1 MRSAVQRLGE
11 SLIRHPERLL
21 LALGAWHLTF
31 WVLAPLLGY
40 AMLPLDTLEALA
52 WGKEWQWG
60 YYKHPPLGAW
70 LAEIAF
76 QLGGGRVEALYL
88 LAQAVLLLCLFYV
101 WKTARLSLDPL
112 RATLATAV
120 LGGSY
125 FHTVLIPNFN
135 MNTLQLPLWAGLGY
149 HFVRALDGRRAHWW
163 PFALLCALAILAK
176 YSSLLIVATCGL
188 ILFTTTEGRAQ
199 LRRPE
204 PWLAGLLCLVLL
216 GPHLLWLSDHWR
228 LPWSYLAG
236 FEAQGEPG
244 LDGHVLEPLRFALAG
259 AIALL
264 GSVLLFLTASD
275 RRGVWP
281 RPQRQDVILLALVL
295 GPLILTLLYGALSGG
310 RLKSTWAFPF
320 FSLAGVLAFRLLPTR
335 VDAARVARFALALA
349 ALSLLV
355 GGLHLGYK
363 LASDRSKT
371 AFDGRALA
379 LAVQQAWRDRF
390 DSPLP
395 IVAGGHVHT
404 AIVAAYAPDRPAMLI
419 EGDFARSAWLSPIDL
434 VRGAVLVCRAEQ
446 ECPPL
451 PGAEAGERIERSID
465 GRTFVL
471 HILAP
476 RR

>member
-1 MRSAVQRLGE
+1 MQRLGE
-11 SLIRHPERLL
+11 GLIRQPQRLL

-31 WVLAPLLGY
+31 WVLAPMLGY

-76 QLGGGRVEALYL
+76 RVSGGRVEALYL
-88 LAQAVLLLCLFYV
+88 LAQAVLLLCLYYV
-101 WKTARLSLDPL
+101 WKTARLSLDPV
-112 RATLATAV
+112 RAALATAV

-125 FHTVLIPNFN
+125 FHTVLVPNFN

-149 HFVRALDGRRAHWW
+149 HFLRALDGRRAHWW
-163 PFALLCALAILAK
+163 PFALFCALAILAK

-188 ILFTTTEGRAQ
+188 ILFATAEGRAQ

-216 GPHLLWLSDHWR
+216 GPHVLWLSEHWR

-244 LDGHVLEPLRFALAG
+244 LAGHVLEPLRFALAG

-264 GSVLLFLTASD
+264 GSAALFLTVSD
-275 RRGVWP
+275 RGGLWP
-281 RPQRQDVILLALVL
+281 RPQREDLILLALVL
-295 GPLILTLLYGALSGG
+295 GPLLLTLLYGAIGGG

-320 FSLAGVLAFRLLPTR
+320 YSLVGVLAFRLLPTR
-335 VDAARVARFALALA
+335 VDAARAGRFALVLA
-349 ALSLLV
+349 ALSLLIS
-355 GGLHLGYK
+355 GLHLGYK

-371 AFDGRALA
+371 AFDGRTLA
-379 LAVQQAWRDRF
+379 LAAQQAWRERF
-390 DSPLP
+390 DTALP
-395 IVAGGHVHT
+395 IVAGDHIHT
-404 AIVAAYAPDRPAMLI
+404 AIVAAYAPDRPSMLI
-419 EGDFARSAWLSPIDL
+419 EGDFAKSSWLRPQDL
-434 VRGAVLVCRAEQ
+434 ARGAVLVCPAGR
-446 ECPPL
+446 ECPAL
-451 PGAEAGERIERSID
+451 DTATSAERIELSID
-465 GRTFVL
+465 RRAFVL
-471 HILAP
+471 HILPP